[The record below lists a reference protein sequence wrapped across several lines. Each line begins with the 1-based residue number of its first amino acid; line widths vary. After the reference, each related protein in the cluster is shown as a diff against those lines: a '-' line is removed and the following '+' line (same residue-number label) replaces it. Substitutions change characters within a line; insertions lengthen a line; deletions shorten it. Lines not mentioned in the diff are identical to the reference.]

1 MLHVSSLWKIFK
13 IQSFKR
19 YDHVLSLKQ
28 LLNLFKYLQS
38 QDKQAAYYPCH
49 YKWSTYSVFQINISQ

>member
-1 MLHVSSLWKIFK
+1 MCQAYEKYVKFSLL
-13 IQSFKR
+13 R

-49 YKWSTYSVFQINISQ
+49 YK